1 MEAYVEGKF
10 VSDTL
15 SLLDNAIDRCNDLYN
30 ELHSMRDKIE
40 RHLEVLKDGH
50 QDKEIIKKQD

>member
-1 MEAYVEGKF
+1 MEAYMEGKF

-15 SLLDNAIDRCNDLYN
+15 SLLDNAIDRCNDLY
-30 ELHSMRDKIE
+30 EQLHSMRDKIE

-50 QDKEIIKKQD
+50 QDKEVNISQD